1 MNDFKVFFGSLE
13 SNEKKMET
21 RIVEIGDFLNQVLSL
36 GEDIKVPS
44 KSSITEMQQNMS
56 LLAQKIIAVKNQL
69 TSVSKDLSLK
79 VSTLEASVSGL
90 HQQLTC
96 GVTPSIKAAAIST
109 SLLSQSS
116 RPISS
121 LGLDF
126 NSSSLISKPLS
137 KGTEYNSDN
146 LL

>member
-90 HQQLTC
+90 HQQLTY